1 MILYISKE
9 LLKKHTKAEIFEKG
23 YFYYIHNHITK
34 YEIDYFNNVILAQV
48 EYGEAYDIKINYSLE
63 LKQMK
68 CNCSCNEKRSS
79 LCEHLV
85 AVLLE
90 TSARDHAGEFENP
103 PYALG
108 DRSVI
113 RLFEKPLNADTS
125 ENLSPKQTVRLS
137 QAVEFFTENSSF
149 DNPYRHVMSAEISF
163 KAGIS
168 KLYVI
173 RNIHSFLNS
182 VFDGLEFEAG
192 KQFRFIPDIHRF
204 NERDYKL
211 LSFLYYTVGH
221 YDKPWKEDCRLSGK
235 KALLSGVM
243 LEKYLD
249 ICLTDPTDIEFT
261 RYPSRLLTVDC
272 DGEPEV
278 EFKLREVQSSI
289 LLDVRL
295 DKDVWVSENAKYV
308 IEKDRL
314 IRTKGQT
321 AQVLKN
327 VKKMMADNQKDRF
340 LFAAP
345 HTGGFFMHV
354 LPKLNALGHVDIDE
368 KLMKKIV
375 NDELTIIC
383 KFDKYRNNILLDVE
397 LKYGNTVINQATDEI
412 KEGDKDIYLMRN
424 YQKEMMLQSLI
435 RSCGFVPDKDR
446 YVLSSGDKIYEF
458 LKRDLSKFLE
468 IGQVYYSEAFKN
480 MPIRRPSLFMT
491 MSVENNWLDVQF
503 TTEDMSEEDLFG
515 LLSSIRH
522 KKKYYRLKNGEFL
535 DLDFEQG
542 SKWAEILDRLDIERN
557 DIANRSA
564 HLPVYRAL
572 YMDNLL
578 KDETLRTYISGTPSF
593 KKLIENIGNYDLS
606 GLTVPESLVPVLRRY
621 QVTGF
626 KWMKQMTDCGMGV
639 ILADDMGLG
648 KTLQILTLLLAHKES
663 LQKAGLKPRPS
674 LIVVPTSLTYNWVA
688 EIEKFTP
695 SLTVQTLT
703 GTPSQREALL
713 NDCQDTDILLTTYG
727 MIRRDA
733 ELYEGIEFEYC
744 ILDESQHIKNPMSI
758 GAKGVKTIRAKKR
771 IAMTGTPIE
780 NNIIELWSV
789 FDFIM
794 PGFFGSLHKF
804 NKRFA
809 NGNEEDVTRTLR
821 AMTSPFIIRRI
832 KSDVLEELPEKIITK
847 MDCELTQEQK
857 ELYMAYL
864 TLAKQQISSD
874 EDINQKRFS
883 ILSTLLRLRQICC
896 HPSMFIDNYKGGSGK
911 IELFNEVVEQAVTSG
926 HRVLVFS
933 QFTSMLDILKKE
945 LDKQGFTYFYL
956 DGTVP
961 ANERIDSVNRF
972 NEGER
977 QLFLISL
984 KAGGFGLNLT
994 GADVVIHY
1002 DPWWNPA
1009 VENQATDRAHRIGQK
1024 KTVHVI
1030 RLVAKGTIEDK
1041 ILSLQ
1046 DKKQA
1051 LVDSILEA
1059 GDSVPNRLDLEEILE
1074 LLQTE

>member
-1 MILYISKE
+1 
-9 LLKKHTKAEIFEKG
+9 
-23 YFYYIHNHITK
+23 
-34 YEIDYFNNVILAQV
+34 
-48 EYGEAYDIKINYSLE
+48 
-63 LKQMK
+63 MK
-68 CNCSCNEKRSS
+68 
-79 LCEHLV
+79 L
-85 AVLLE
+85 
-90 TSARDHAGEFENP
+90 
-103 PYALG
+103 
-108 DRSVI
+108 
-113 RLFEKPLNADTS
+113 
-125 ENLSPKQTVRLS
+125 
-137 QAVEFFTENSSF
+137 
-149 DNPYRHVMSAEISF
+149 
-163 KAGIS
+163 
-168 KLYVI
+168 
-173 RNIHSFLNS
+173 
-182 VFDGLEFEAG
+182 
-192 KQFRFIPDIHRF
+192 
-204 NERDYKL
+204 
-211 LSFLYYTVGH
+211 
-221 YDKPWKEDCRLSGK
+221 
-235 KALLSGVM
+235 
-243 LEKYLD
+243 
-249 ICLTDPTDIEFT
+249 
-261 RYPSRLLTVDC
+261 
-272 DGEPEV
+272 
-278 EFKLREVQSSI
+278 
-289 LLDVRL
+289 
-295 DKDVWVSENAKYV
+295 
-308 IEKDRL
+308 
-314 IRTKGQT
+314 
-321 AQVLKN
+321 
-327 VKKMMADNQKDRF
+327 
-340 LFAAP
+340 
-345 HTGGFFMHV
+345 
-354 LPKLNALGHVDIDE
+354 
-368 KLMKKIV
+368 
-375 NDELTIIC
+375 
-383 KFDKYRNNILLDVE
+383 
-397 LKYGNTVINQATDEI
+397 
-412 KEGDKDIYLMRN
+412 
-424 YQKEMMLQSLI
+424 
-435 RSCGFVPDKDR
+435 
-446 YVLSSGDKIYEF
+446 
-458 LKRDLSKFLE
+458 
-468 IGQVYYSEAFKN
+468 
-480 MPIRRPSLFMT
+480 
-491 MSVENNWLDVQF
+491 
-503 TTEDMSEEDLFG
+503 
-515 LLSSIRH
+515 
-522 KKKYYRLKNGEFL
+522 
-535 DLDFEQG
+535 
-542 SKWAEILDRLDIERN
+542 
-557 DIANRSA
+557 
-564 HLPVYRAL
+564 
-572 YMDNLL
+572 
-578 KDETLRTYISGTPSF
+578 
-593 KKLIENIGNYDLS
+593 
-606 GLTVPESLVPVLRRY
+606 
-621 QVTGF
+621 
-626 KWMKQMTDCGMGV
+626 MTDCGMGV